1 MGFRSD
7 AKYHIKVFFLALK
20 ETRQDLF
27 GDIKN
32 FIGDIFISIVS
43 GLAYAIRSYL
53 LRQDTIDW
61 VGIIGAALL
70 GVLAWGIVL
79 LLKNIFW
86 KIPAELYKE
95 EKSKALYSSWRNIDT
110 KPFTFERDSGFG
122 IGLEVISDKQLGEDG
137 FINVS
142 EKNSYVVRVEQG
154 GKLLLNN
161 GELLLPLVGGGN
173 SVYSVFEY
181 IRNRKGRT
189 VNTAIEHT
197 VFPIANWD
205 ENQAWIVSQDGR
217 GNSGIVIE
225 KDVTCRVLMIL
236 MGEIIRKQP
245 LEFFQVWCDLL
256 YHSNGNGKMTM
267 TLKNINRH
275 VEYEL

>member
-1 MGFRSD
+1 MGSKSD
-7 AKYHIKVFFLALK
+7 VEYHIKVLSLAVK

-32 FIGDIFISIVS
+32 FVGDIFISIVS

-53 LRQDTIDW
+53 SMQDTIDW
-61 VGIIGAALL
+61 AGIIGSALL

-86 KIPAELYKE
+86 KIPAKLYKE
-95 EKSKALYSSWRNIDT
+95 EKSKALHSSWRNIEI

-122 IGLEVISDKQLGEDG
+122 IGLEVMSDKQLGDDG

-142 EKNSYVVRVEQG
+142 ENKTYIVRVEQG

-161 GELLLPLVGGGN
+161 GELSLPLVGGGN

-181 IRNRKGRT
+181 IRNRKG
-189 VNTAIEHT
+189 
-197 VFPIANWD
+197 
-205 ENQAWIVSQDGR
+205 ENG
-217 GNSGIVIE
+217 
-225 KDVTCRVLMIL
+225 
-236 MGEIIRKQP
+236 
-245 LEFFQVWCDLL
+245 
-256 YHSNGNGKMTM
+256 
-267 TLKNINRH
+267 
-275 VEYEL
+275 